1 MLITCAAHCF
11 VLTEWFYPH
20 WGEIRWV
27 CKRPGDA
34 AGELAALVIQDK
46 DIASA
51 RLEPTV
57 AYCMG
62 TQESQVRSGGSL

>member
-1 MLITCAAHCF
+1 M
-11 VLTEWFYPH
+11 
-20 WGEIRWV
+20 